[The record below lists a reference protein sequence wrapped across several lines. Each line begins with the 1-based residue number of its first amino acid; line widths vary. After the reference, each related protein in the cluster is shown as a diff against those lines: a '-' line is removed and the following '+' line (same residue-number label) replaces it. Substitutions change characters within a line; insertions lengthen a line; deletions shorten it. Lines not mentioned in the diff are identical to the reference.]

1 MGSPTRL
8 ALFVALLAV
17 PAARAAPVRLPDGGE
32 LREVDFERH
41 VAPLLV
47 RLGCSAGSCH
57 GSFQGK
63 GGFRLSLFGHAPE
76 KDYLAL
82 TRDAL
87 GRRINTAD
95 PDKSLLLLKPTA
107 RVAHEGGRR
116 VVPDSWEYAVL
127 REWVAQGAHRQPGS
141 GVVRRLEGAP
151 REHRLDG
158 PGASVALRVTVE
170 FADGGRA
177 DVTPFCAFHV
187 RDDAVAEVSPAGV
200 VRGLRPGD
208 TAVIVSYRGEL
219 TTARVLVPAPV
230 PPGFVYPDIP
240 AANLIDREVFAKL
253 RRLNVVPSGLS
264 SDEEFLRR
272 VTIDT
277 VGGLPAPDEVHAFL
291 ADRRPDKRARAIERL
306 LAHPLHAALWATR
319 FSDVTGNNVDVM
331 DGSPELRARR
341 AKMWHDWLRKRF
353 AENVPYDQTVR
364 GILCATSRGGKDV
377 DGWLREEAA
386 QTDGTG
392 GDYADRPTL
401 DLFWE
406 RTVGNEFFPLEQM
419 AEVTAAA
426 FMGIRLECAQ
436 CHKHPF
442 DRWTQADYRAFA
454 NVFGQVKYGSSNDVR
469 AAMARLLDE
478 RRKAGLGE
486 KPLSRPREV
495 YVGDAAVRRLP
506 HPETNALLPARAP
519 GGPVIPPDGD
529 ARRHFADW
537 LLRTGNPFFAR
548 ALVNRVW
555 AHYFGAGLVEPV
567 DNFSVANPPS
577 HERLLDAL
585 ADDFRRSGYDIR
597 RLERLILTSRT
608 YQLSS
613 LPNESN
619 AGDNRNLS
627 HARVRRLMAEVV
639 VDVLDDALG
648 AREDFGP
655 DAAPGARAIEV
666 APNRVRDARLAE
678 VFRVFGRPARRT
690 TCDCERSAE
699 PAVPQTLF
707 LMTDPVLLKKIEGG
721 RLKGLLAGKDTDE
734 EVIEELF
741 LASLSRFPD
750 AEERRAALE
759 HVRAKGDR
767 KAGFTDVVWALINTR
782 EFILNH

>member
-1 MGSPTRL
+1 MRGRL
-8 ALFVALLAV
+8 PLIVLALLAA
-17 PAARAAPVRLPDGGE
+17 PAAQAAPVRLPDGGD

-87 GRRINTAD
+87 GRRLDPAD
-95 PDKSLLLLKPTA
+95 PERSLLLLKPSA

-116 VVPDSWEYAVL
+116 FAPDSWEYAVV
-127 REWVAQGAHRQPGS
+127 REWIAQGAQRRPGS
-141 GVVRRLEGAP
+141 GAVRRLEVTP
-151 REHRLDG
+151 PEYRLDG
-158 PGASVALRVTVE
+158 PGTAVALRVTVE

-177 DVTPFCAFHV
+177 DVTPFCAFHA
-187 RDDAVAEVSPAGV
+187 RDDAVAEVSPAGQ

-208 TAVIVSYRGEL
+208 TAVVISYRGEL
-219 TTARVLVPAPV
+219 TTARVLVPAPA
-230 PPGFVYPDIP
+230 PPGFTYPDVP
-240 AANLIDREVFAKL
+240 AENFIDREVFAKL
-253 RRLNVVPSGLS
+253 RRLNVVPSALS

-272 VTIDT
+272 VTIET
-277 VGGLPAPDEVHAFL
+277 IGSLPAPDEARAFL
-291 ADRRPDKRARAIERL
+291 ADRAPDKRARKVEAL

-319 FSDVTGNNVDVM
+319 FSDVTGNSVDVM

-341 AKMWHDWLRKRF
+341 AKMWHDWLRRRF
-353 AENVPYDQTVR
+353 ADNVPYDQMVR
-364 GILCATSRGGKDV
+364 GILCATSRGGQGV
-377 DGWLREEAA
+377 DAWLREEAA
-386 QTDGTG
+386 ATDGIG
-392 GDYADRPTL
+392 GDYANRPTL
-401 DLFWE
+401 DLFW
-406 RTVGNEFFPLEQM
+406 RRSVGDEFFPLEQM

-426 FMGIRLECAQ
+426 FLGVRLECAQ

-469 AAMARLLDE
+469 AAMARLLDD
-478 RRKAGLGE
+478 RRRAGLGD
-486 KPLSRPREV
+486 KPLARPREV
-495 YVGDAAVRRLP
+495 YVSDVAVRRLA
-506 HPETNALLPARAP
+506 HPETGSPLPARAP
-519 GGPVIPPDGD
+519 GGPAIPPDGD
-529 ARRHFADW
+529 ARQHFADW
-537 LLRTGNPFFAR
+537 LVRPDNLFFAR

-585 ADDFRRSGYDIR
+585 AADFTRSGYDIR

-613 LPNESN
+613 LPNDTN
-619 AGDNRNLS
+619 AGDTRNLS

-648 AREDFGP
+648 VREDFGP
-655 DAAPGARAIEV
+655 DAAPGSRAIEV

-678 VFRVFGRPARRT
+678 LFRVFGRPTRRT
-690 TCDCERSAE
+690 ACDCERAAE

-707 LMTDPVLLKKIEGG
+707 LMTDPVLLKKIEEG
-721 RLKGLLAGKDTDE
+721 RLKHLLAAKRTDE
-734 EVIEELF
+734 EVVEELF
-741 LASLSRFPD
+741 LASLSRRPD
-750 AEERRAALE
+750 ATEKQAALE
-759 HVRAKGDR
+759 HVRAKADR
-767 KAGFTDVVWALINTR
+767 RAGFTDVVWALINTR